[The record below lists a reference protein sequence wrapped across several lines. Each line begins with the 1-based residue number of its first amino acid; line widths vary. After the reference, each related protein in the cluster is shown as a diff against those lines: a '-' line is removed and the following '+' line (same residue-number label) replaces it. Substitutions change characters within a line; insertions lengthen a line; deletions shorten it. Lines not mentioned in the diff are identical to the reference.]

1 VLQLLLFDAFTEQIN
16 DDDDDDDDDDNTQLH
31 ESCC

>member
-1 VLQLLLFDAFTEQIN
+1 MLQLLLFDAFTEQIN